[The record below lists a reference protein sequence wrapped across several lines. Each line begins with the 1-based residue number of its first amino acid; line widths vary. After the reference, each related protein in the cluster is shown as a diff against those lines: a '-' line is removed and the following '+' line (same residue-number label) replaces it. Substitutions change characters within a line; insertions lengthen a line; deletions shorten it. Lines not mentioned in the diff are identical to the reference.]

1 MARKRKKKVD
11 TWKAKKWYSIVAPGC
26 FNEKELGE
34 TPVAEAESLVGRT
47 IKMSLGE
54 ITEKRSQYQTSLIF
68 QVYKVEGNK
77 AYTEIRGHEIK
88 RGYIGRLSKRMRSVV
103 RTIFNVE
110 TKDKKIVQMQTI
122 CLAKVKMDREQKK
135 AIRETVIEVATK
147 EAKKTNLDK
156 FFQEVVFGKISTEIF
171 AKVKKIFPVIRMEI
185 TKTKVTSETND

>member
-1 MARKRKKKVD
+1 M
-11 TWKAKKWYSIVAPGC
+11 
-26 FNEKELGE
+26 
-34 TPVAEAESLVGRT
+34 
-47 IKMSLGE
+47 
-54 ITEKRSQYQTSLIF
+54 
-68 QVYKVEGNK
+68 EGNK